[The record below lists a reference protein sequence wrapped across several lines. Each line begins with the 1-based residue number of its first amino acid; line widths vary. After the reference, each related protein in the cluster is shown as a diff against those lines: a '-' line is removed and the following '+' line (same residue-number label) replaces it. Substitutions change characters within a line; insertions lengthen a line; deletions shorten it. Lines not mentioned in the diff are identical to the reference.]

1 MKLSLWTKN
10 CTINVS
16 VMVNSTNC
24 FFLAA
29 MGVALAGCAVTPSA
43 ISPSPSDIAPVVVND
58 RAIIGEMTARATTI
72 MDSGS
77 VVAMKKL
84 IAKLKTEPKI
94 KLNLP
99 KPNLFS
105 PGEAQKAIAVVG
117 GVYKCNRCPRWHVA
131 PASGFFISDELIVT
145 NYHVVDQ
152 PDRDGLVV
160 RLFDGRFFMVEDVV
174 AASERFD
181 LAVLRVPKTGIKPIS
196 LGQPAPV
203 GAKVDLIS
211 HPNQKFYTLSEG
223 RVARYFITQRNRKAV
238 SAMAITAD
246 FGKGSS
252 GAPVLNDSGQVVGI
266 AASTESLYYTEKDGV
281 QKNLQMV
288 FKNCVPVSQLR
299 ELIGG

>member
-1 MKLSLWTKN
+1 MK
-10 CTINVS
+10 
-16 VMVNSTNC
+16 VNLINC
-24 FFLAA
+24 FILAA
-29 MGVALAGCAVTPSA
+29 LGAFLAGCTVTPSA
-43 ISPSPSDIAPVVVND
+43 ISPKSNENVPAVIND
-58 RAIIGEMTARATTI
+58 RAIVGQMTARATTM
-72 MDSGS
+72 MDSDS
-77 VVAMKKL
+77 VVGMKTL
-84 IAKLKTEPKI
+84 INKLKTEPKI

-99 KPNLFS
+99 KPNLS
-105 PGEAQKAIAVVG
+105 TPGEAQKAIAVVG
-117 GVYKCNRCPRWHVA
+117 GVYKCKRCPRWHVA
-131 PASGFFISDELIVT
+131 PASGFFIAEDLLVT

-181 LAVLRVPKTGIKPIS
+181 LAVLRVPKTGLKPIS
-196 LGQPAPV
+196 LGQAAPV

-252 GAPVLNDSGQVVGI
+252 GAPVLDDSGQVVGI

>member
-1 MKLSLWTKN
+1 MP
-10 CTINVS
+10 
-16 VMVNSTNC
+16 
-24 FFLAA
+24 
-29 MGVALAGCAVTPSA
+29 AV
-43 ISPSPSDIAPVVVND
+43 IND
-58 RAIIGEMTARATTI
+58 RAIVGQMTARATTM
-72 MDSGS
+72 MDSDS
-77 VVAMKKL
+77 VVGMKTL

-99 KPNLFS
+99 KPNLS
-105 PGEAQKAIAVVG
+105 TPGEAQKAIAVVG
-117 GVYKCNRCPRWHVA
+117 GVYKCKRCPRWHVA
-131 PASGFFISDELIVT
+131 PASGFFIAEDLLVT

-181 LAVLRVPKTGIKPIS
+181 LAVLRVPKTGLKPIS
-196 LGQPAPV
+196 LGQAAPV

-252 GAPVLNDSGQVVGI
+252 GAPVLDDSGQVVGI